1 MTRYSK
7 GAHGGRSVVGTRG
20 VVAAPAWV
28 ALIVLMALVGC
39 AAVGNDFVAP
49 EGIEA
54 PGAYRH
60 ADAAG
65 GQTRDAQAQAGS
77 MPAAWWAIFGDTA
90 LDDLERQAEER
101 NSSMKAAASRLL
113 QARAQQ
119 SGTRANVLPSLSA
132 GVSAENLRTSGNT
145 PQGMALRGHSVSG
158 NQYTAGLSMSYE
170 IDLWGRLRRVV
181 EASEAQVEAAQADR
195 DAVKLLL
202 STQLATT
209 YWQWRGAQAEAA
221 TAARMLD
228 AFDEAARLVTSRFD
242 SGLAGEQDVAR
253 ARIDRENAAVELEGL
268 KREIDV
274 YEHAIGTLAGRPAS
288 TPLPAAWSGDGALPP
303 PPAIS
308 PGLPASLVR
317 QRPDL
322 AASYAQLRAASAQ
335 VGVAQAAFYPS
346 IQLTGSYGYASEEL
360 RRFLDGNSRQY
371 DFGPL
376 RVTLPIF
383 DGGRNQANLL
393 LAKAR
398 YEEAVANHQ
407 DKVLG
412 ALREVEDALSD
423 GEHRGAQALHLER
436 ARQEARR
443 AVEVARTRYER
454 GLVTYLEVLSAQR
467 SELSVERAAIQVH
480 AQRLLSSVALIRAV
494 GGGWT
499 PALERSSPSL

>member
-1 MTRYSK
+1 
-7 GAHGGRSVVGTRG
+7 
-20 VVAAPAWV
+20 
-28 ALIVLMALVGC
+28 
-39 AAVGNDFVAP
+39 VAP
-49 EGIEA
+49 EAIDT
-54 PGAYRH
+54 PRTYRH
-60 ADAAG
+60 ADPG
-65 GQTRDAQAQAGS
+65 VESQVTS
-77 MPAAWWAIFGDTA
+77 LPAAWWTLFGDTV
-90 LDDLERQAEER
+90 LDELERQAEQR
-101 NSSMKAAASRLL
+101 NSSVKEAASRLL
-113 QARAQQ
+113 QMRAQQ
-119 SGTRANVLPSLSA
+119 SGTRASVLPTLSA
-132 GVSAENLRTSGNT
+132 GASAENLRTSGNT

-158 NQYTAGLSMSYE
+158 NQYAAGLSMSYE
-170 IDLWGRLRRVV
+170 IDLWGRLRRVM
-181 EASEAQVEAAQADR
+181 EAADAQVDAAVADR
-195 DAVKLLL
+195 DAVRLLL

-221 TAARMLD
+221 SAARMFN
-228 AFDEAARLVTSRFD
+228 AYEEAAQLVADRFE
-242 SGLAGEQDVAR
+242 SGLAGEQDVSR

-268 KREIDV
+268 KREVDV
-274 YEHAIGTLAGRPAS
+274 LEHAIATLVGRPAT
-288 TPLPAAWSGDGALPP
+288 TPLPAQWNTDAALPA
-303 PPAIS
+303 PPAVA

-322 AASYAQLRAASAQ
+322 AASHAQLRAASAQ

-398 YEEAVANHQ
+398 YEEAVETHR

-423 GEHRGAQALHLER
+423 SEHRRAQAQHLDR
-436 ARQEARR
+436 ARQEAAR
-443 AVEVARTRYER
+443 AVEVARTRHER
-454 GLVTYLEVLSAQR
+454 GLVTYIEVLNAR
-467 SELSVERAAIQVH
+467 RAELSVERAAIQVH
-480 AQRLLSSVALIRAV
+480 TQRLMSSVALVRAV

-499 PALERSSPSL
+499 PAPEEASAPL